1 MAEAS
6 SDEAV
11 QQYSSLLER
20 LSSAPYQRDLHVKR
34 IRLATQLGLSDE
46 VEQGRL
52 ALAQY
57 LALSEGEWLEWIE
70 ERKNS
75 LPQLAA
81 DDVTPYLEVI
91 ELYRRGSKEYLS
103 IPFLVDWSKWV
114 ISQYY
119 LAQGLNAPTATIEA
133 GEEDA
138 DAAMQP
144 ADRKAGEPDQLL
156 GVVFSLEEVREI
168 REETLRIGGTH
179 LTESS
184 NLWKAWRDF
193 ETDLLRL
200 DTTPDQLLVVEELY
214 LARLKVPHLDIADT
228 FSTYS
233 TFVTTFDNDNY
244 DTSLPA
250 ANKIY
255 SASVKKADERYPE
268 EEKLKTAGNSVQAY
282 LDYISWEREVKR
294 PDVVL
299 VKQLF
304 ERVIKDHPQELELW
318 ESYMEFMHKPSETT
332 VRELT
337 ERAIRNLPAS
347 VSLWT
352 TSLRVIE
359 RLQLGAEEI
368 EATFQRA
375 TTSGLFTKDMDA
387 VVALYHARA
396 GYYRRESEAKADEE
410 GPDGSLVGMALGV
423 LQEGVEATKKVHK
436 KGDQQCRLEKYL
448 IKLYERYQ
456 MVDEARQLWEQLCKA
471 RPFSYA
477 VWYGRADFETR
488 NGQYQKAHEVYS
500 QGCSAKG
507 LDYPEYLLEAWVL
520 FETEYGNLADL
531 EYTLVKSKRQ
541 RKGLERR
548 RAREAADAAR
558 KAASN
563 PTSVPDADTFIASA
577 TASTSNATE
586 VASENTDRKR
596 ERSPPADGST
606 AAPAKKVR
614 IAEPTPEASTSAVP
628 VSAPAPAASAEEPRR
643 DREHSTVFAV
653 SDGSISEEDVRK
665 LFSDCGA
672 IRELLLKELQGRT
685 YAQIEFMDKDS
696 VLAAR
701 TKDKKRVNDVE
712 LEVYIAWECCLY
724 VTNYP
729 ESYDKAAVEKLF
741 GQYGTIFDI
750 RWPSKRY
757 KATRR
762 FCYVQFANPAHA
774 QAALELHGR
783 ELEPGHAL
791 VAQISDPS
799 RKKSRSDADANKRE
813 LYVANVARSVKQQDL
828 RKLFEAHGT
837 LKGIRVPTDE
847 QGLCKGFAF
856 IEFEDEASAQAALVL
871 NNHELKKRHISVT
884 IAEKRATGT
893 ARAGQIERRPEVE
906 NLGVRV
912 RGLAPETQEGIIQQ
926 EFEKIAPVRRINY
939 VAGTTEAVVLF
950 ENAADVGK
958 VLMQRDSITIDGKSV
973 GIVGEGQ
980 GGRKPVTSAA
990 GSEVPLMPRQATRS
1004 RGRVGLAG
1012 ARGGRGGRGRG
1023 GLGFSASTRP
1033 AAEAS
1038 ATANQGGDAKM
1049 DGTESNSAK
1058 KSQDDFRAMLAK

>member
-1 MAEAS
+1 MAETS

-20 LSSAPYQRDLHVKR
+20 INAAPYDRALHGER
-34 IRLATQLGLSDE
+34 IRLAKQLGLGDE
-46 VEQGRL
+46 VEQGRQAYAQVL
-52 ALAQY
+52 ALTQ
-57 LALSEGEWLEWIE
+57 EEWLEWIGD
-70 ERKNS
+70 RKTS
-75 LPQLAA
+75 LPQLPT
-81 DDVTPYLEVI
+81 DDVTPYLDVI

-103 IPFLVDWSKWV
+103 IPFLVDWSNWV

-119 LAQGLNAPTATIEA
+119 LAQGMTPPPAVTQGEDE
-133 GEEDA
+133 EEDA
-138 DAAMQP
+138 SMQP
-144 ADRKAGEPDQLL
+144 ADRKVGEPDQLL
-156 GVVFSLEEVREI
+156 GVVFSVEEVREI
-168 REETLRIGGTH
+168 REETLKIGGTH
-179 LTESS
+179 LAESS
-184 NLWKAWRDF
+184 NLWKIWRDF
-193 ETDLLRL
+193 ETDLLKI

-214 LARLKVPHLDIADT
+214 LARLKIPHLDIAET

-255 SASVKKADERYPE
+255 SASVKKSDERYAE
-268 EEKLKTAGNSVQAY
+268 EEKLKAARNSVQAY
-282 LDYISWEREVKR
+282 LDYIAWEREVKR
-294 PDVVL
+294 PDVAL

-304 ERVIKDHPQELELW
+304 ERAIKDHPRELELW
-318 ESYMEFMHKPSETT
+318 ESYMEFLHKPSEANL
-332 VRELT
+332 REISQ
-337 ERAIRNLPAS
+337 RAIRNLPFS
-347 VSLWT
+347 VALWT
-352 TSLRVIE
+352 ASLRVIE
-359 RLQLGAEEI
+359 KLHLDAEEI
-368 EATFQRA
+368 EGAFQRA
-375 TTSGLFTKDMDA
+375 MTSGLFSKDMDA

-396 GYYRRESEAKADEE
+396 SYYRRESEVKADED
-410 GPDGSLVGMALGV
+410 GPDGSMVGMALGV

-456 MVDEARQLWEQLCKA
+456 MNDEARQLWEELCKA

-488 NGQYQKAHEVYS
+488 TGQYQKAHEVYS

-520 FETEYGNLADL
+520 FETEYGSLSDL

-548 RAREAADAAR
+548 RAREAVDAAR
-558 KAASN
+558 KTA
-563 PTSVPDADTFIASA
+563 TSSAGVPDADSFITSA
-577 TASTSNATE
+577 TTSTSEAVSTATD
-586 VASENTDRKR
+586 NDKKR
-596 ERSPPADGST
+596 ERSPPTDGSSS
-606 AAPAKKVR
+606 APAKKVR
-614 IAEPTPEASTSAVP
+614 IAETAPEASTSTVP
-628 VSAPAPAASAEEPRR
+628 ATAPAASVATEEPRR

-653 SDGSISEEDVRK
+653 SDGSISEQDVRK

-685 YAQIEFMDKDS
+685 YAQIEFMDKES

-712 LEVYIAWECCLY
+712 LEVYIAWQCCLY

-729 ESYDKAAVEKLF
+729 ESYDKSAVEKLF

-813 LYVANVARSVKQQDL
+813 LYIANIARSVKEQDL
-828 RKLFEAHGT
+828 HKLFEGYGT

-856 IEFEDEASAQAALVL
+856 VEFEDETSAQAALAL

-884 IAEKRATGT
+884 IAERRAAGT
-893 ARAGQIERRPEVE
+893 ARAGHIERRPEVE
-906 NLGVRV
+906 DLGIRV
-912 RGLAPETQEGIIQQ
+912 RGLAPETQEAIIQQ

-939 VAGTTEAVVLF
+939 IAGTTEAVVIF

-958 VLMQRDSITIDGKSV
+958 VLMQRDSITIDGKAV

-980 GGRKPVTSAA
+980 GSRKPATSAA

-1012 ARGGRGGRGRG
+1012 ARGVRGGRGRG
-1023 GLGFSASTRP
+1023 GLGSGMSTRP
-1033 AAEAS
+1033 AAATDAS
-1038 ATANQGGDAKM
+1038 KDEGGDSKM
-1049 DGTESNSAK
+1049 DDTAASGSAK
-1058 KSQDDFRAMLAK
+1058 SQNDFRAMLSK